1 MIWPYDTSEPRITPE
16 GLVEHYCEREGV
28 SREQILLPPT
38 LVATFQNASYAR
50 LAEQTDAKVPPEFER
65 RSSGG
70 TALGA
75 QFRIGRT
82 PRAERPIAVTRLPV
96 GAPATALAL
105 ESAIARGAR
114 DILVCG
120 SAGSLQPP

>member
-38 LVATFQNASYAR
+38 LVATFQNAYYAR

-75 QFRIGRT
+75 RAISWSAAPPGASSPPEAGQHRGRDRG
-82 PRAERPIAVTRLPV
+82 RARR
-96 GAPATALAL
+96 
-105 ESAIARGAR
+105 
-114 DILVCG
+114 
-120 SAGSLQPP
+120 